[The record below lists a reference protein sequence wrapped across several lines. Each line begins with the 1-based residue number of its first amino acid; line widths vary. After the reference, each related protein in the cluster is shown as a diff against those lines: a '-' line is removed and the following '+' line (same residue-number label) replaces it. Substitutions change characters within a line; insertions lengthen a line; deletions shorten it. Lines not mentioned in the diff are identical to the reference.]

1 MTISNTFEHPS
12 PVIEKFL
19 RYIAVDTQ
27 SSETSGAHPS
37 TEKQKDLG
45 RMLAEELR
53 AMHAENVVYDEEH
66 NYVYAA
72 IPATCDTDEVV
83 GFISHMDTSPETS
96 GTDVCPQFVCDYDG
110 SDIPLGPAVRGSGDA
125 PLVLSPKQFPELLE
139 YQGKTLITTDGSTL
153 LGADDKAGVAEIMAM
168 AEVLLGDVE
177 AAKAAGTEPQY
188 RHGRIAIAFTPD
200 EEIGEGTAFFDLEQF
215 GADVAYTVDGGALG
229 ELEYETFNAA
239 AATVTVKGVTV
250 HPGEAKGKMVNAAA
264 IAAEFHCALPADQ
277 VPEKTE
283 GREGFFYLCEMQGE
297 TEAATLQYIIR
308 DHDRGLFEEKKQLL
322 RELEARFNE
331 RYGAGVVTVTLKDQ
345 YYNMREK
352 IDPDYLYLV
361 DRAEAAMRELD
372 ITPRIQ
378 PIRGGTDGA
387 SLSFRGLPCPNLC
400 AGGHNFHGRYEY
412 VPVESMEKIVEL
424 LLRIATA

>member
-1 MTISNTFEHPS
+1 MKISNTYENPS
-12 PVIEKFL
+12 PVLEKFL

-27 SSETSGAHPS
+27 SDETTGAHPS
-37 TEKQKDLG
+37 TEKQKNLG
-45 RMLAEELR
+45 RMLVAELQ
-53 AMHAENVVYDEEH
+53 AIHASDIVYDEEH

-72 IPATCDTDEVV
+72 IPATVDSDEVV
-83 GFISHMDTSPETS
+83 GFIAHMDTAPDTS
-96 GTDVCPQFVCDYDG
+96 GTDVRPQFIFEYDG
-110 SDIPLGPAVRGSGDA
+110 SDIPLGPIERGSDGET
-125 PLVLSPKQFPELLE
+125 LTLSPAQFPELLE
-139 YQGKTLITTDGSTL
+139 YKGKTLVTTDGSTL

-168 AEVLLGDVE
+168 AEVLLADME
-177 AAKAAGTEPQY
+177 SAKENGTEPKY
-188 RHGRIAIAFTPD
+188 KHGRIAIGFTPD
-200 EEIGEGTAFFDLEQF
+200 EEIGEGTEFFNLEQF

-264 IAAEFHCALPADQ
+264 IAAQFQCALPTDA

-283 GREGFFYLCEMQGE
+283 GREGFFYLHEMTGD
-297 TEAATLQYIIR
+297 TESATLQYIIR
-308 DHDRGLFEEKKQLL
+308 DHDKELFEAKKQLMKD
-322 RELEARFNE
+322 LEAKFAE
-331 RYGAGVVTVTLKDQ
+331 EYGEGVLSVSLRDQ

-352 IDPDYLYLV
+352 IEPDYLYLV
-361 DRAEAAMRELD
+361 DRAKEAMEALG

-387 SLSFRGLPCPNLC
+387 ALSYKGLPCPNLC

-412 VPVESMEKIVEL
+412 VPVESMEKITEL
-424 LLRIATA
+424 LLHIACK

>member
-1 MTISNTFEHPS
+1 MNIINKIENPS
-12 PVIEKFL
+12 PVIQKFL

-37 TEKQKDLG
+37 TEKQKELG
-45 RMLAEELR
+45 HMLQAELV

-72 IPATCDTDEVV
+72 IPATCESGEVV
-83 GFISHMDTSPETS
+83 GFIAHMDTSPETS
-96 GTDVCPQFVCDYDG
+96 GTDVRPQFVCDYDG

-168 AEVLLGDVE
+168 AEVLLGDIE

-200 EEIGEGTAFFDLEQF
+200 EEIGEGTAVFDLEQF

-283 GREGFFYLCEMQGE
+283 GREGFFYLCEMKGE
-297 TEAATLQYIIR
+297 TEEATLQYIIR
-308 DHDRGLFEEKKQLL
+308 DHDRGLFEEKKQLM
-322 RELEARFNE
+322 RDLEARFNE
-331 RYGAGVVTVTLKDQ
+331 MYGAGVVTVALKDQ

-361 DRAEAAMRELD
+361 DRAEAAMRDLG

-387 SLSFRGLPCPNLC
+387 SLSFKGLPCPNLC
-400 AGGHNFHGRYEY
+400 AGGHNFHGRFEY

-424 LLRIATA
+424 LLHIATA

>member
-1 MTISNTFEHPS
+1 MTITNTFEHPS

-45 RMLAEELR
+45 RMLKAELE

-72 IPATCDTDEVV
+72 IPATCETDEVV

-96 GTDVCPQFVCDYDG
+96 GTDVRPQFVCDYDG

-139 YQGKTLITTDGSTL
+139 YKGKTLITTDGSTL

-168 AEVLLGDVE
+168 AEVLLGDPSY
-177 AAKAAGTEPQY
+177 K
-188 RHGRIAIAFTPD
+188 HGRIAIAFTPD
-200 EEIGEGTAFFDLEQF
+200 EEIGEGTAFFDLDQF

-239 AATVTVKGVTV
+239 AATVTIKGVTV

-322 RELEARFNE
+322 REA
-331 RYGAGVVTVTLKDQ
+331 
-345 YYNMREK
+345 
-352 IDPDYLYLV
+352 P
-361 DRAEAAMRELD
+361 
-372 ITPRIQ
+372 
-378 PIRGGTDGA
+378 A
-387 SLSFRGLPCPNLC
+387 SSPSR
-400 AGGHNFHGRYEY
+400 
-412 VPVESMEKIVEL
+412 
-424 LLRIATA
+424 